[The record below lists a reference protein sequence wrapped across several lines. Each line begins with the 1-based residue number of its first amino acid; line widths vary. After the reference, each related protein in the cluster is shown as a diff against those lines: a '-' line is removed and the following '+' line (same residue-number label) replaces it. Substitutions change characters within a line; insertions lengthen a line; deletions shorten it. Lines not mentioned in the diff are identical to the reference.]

1 MQKTTEAASRIAW
14 KLRPQERIDL
24 DEMRILGSQYVSTSR
39 GSRRRL
45 MAFVRVQV
53 PDVVEDPKIDYS
65 AAVRTA
71 VQQQR
76 MKGLFEG
83 LRRASVPFLYTVI
96 LNQRENSDDLA
107 PVFEFDLAVGTWA
120 DGKEKEEEELMESVE
135 HRTNVLSATLSVA
148 LPNATVVRLQRGE
161 LANFLKSVLLPG
173 ERRLPQSGTASLSS
187 ELCSFEERR
196 PAVAPASQPPEFY
209 VPNLEES
216 GREGILLGSV
226 KSTGGGLHDFRLQLD
241 DLRRHLVIL
250 GMTGSGKSTTGVT
263 VVKQAAEAGLP
274 MMVFD
279 WHDEYAR
286 AIDAVGGKVVAPG
299 KDDFSVN
306 PIEPTPGTDPVEHL
320 AMVSDIFSDIYHFTH
335 PQAYMFR
342 NALQKRMSETGP
354 EEVPSISSLVRT
366 IEAYPLR
373 SAYDNETKVALLRRL
388 VPLTQGQPGR
398 ALGGLGTL
406 KLEELL
412 EEPVCVELGHL
423 RDVQS
428 RAVFT
433 DVMLK
438 MVYEQKV
445 KRKSSLDHLTVIEEA
460 RNVAPARRPEDPP
473 SVGERMI
480 SELRKFGEAMMF
492 VAQFPSH
499 VASEIIKNAGTKIVH
514 RVAWPDDVMLIG
526 DSLGLNLKQREYLTR
541 LAVGEAVVG
550 LTRIP
555 KAVLVQVNACVDLPG
570 REETSSHGQN
580 HS

>member
-1 MQKTTEAASRIAW
+1 MQKAGEAVSRMAW

-24 DEMRILGSQYVSTSR
+24 DEIKILGGRFVSTSQ

-53 PDVVEDPKIDYS
+53 PETTEDSKIDYS

-83 LRRASVPFLYTVI
+83 LRRASVPFLYSVM
-96 LNQRENSDDLA
+96 LNQRENSDGAA

-120 DGKEKEEEELMESVE
+120 DGKEKEEEDLMESAE
-135 HRTNVLSATLSVA
+135 HRANVLSATLSVA

-161 LANFLKSVLLPG
+161 LADFLKSVLLPG

-187 ELCSFEERR
+187 ELCSFEDRA
-196 PAVAPASQPPEFY
+196 PAVAPSSQPPEFY

-216 GREGILLGSV
+216 GREGILLGAV
-226 KSTGGGLHDFRLQLD
+226 KSTGGGLHDFRIQLD

-263 VVKQAAEAGLP
+263 IVRQVAETGLP
-274 MMVFD
+274 TMVFD
-279 WHDEYAR
+279 WHNEYAR
-286 AIDAVGGKVVAPG
+286 AIEAAGGKVVAPG
-299 KDDFSVN
+299 KDDFSLN
-306 PIEPTPGTDPVEHL
+306 PIEASPGTDPVEHV

-398 ALGGLGTL
+398 ALGGVGSF
-406 KLEELL
+406 KVEELL
-412 EEPVCVELGHL
+412 DVPVCVELGHL

-428 RAVFT
+428 RSVFT

-460 RNVAPARRPEDPP
+460 RNIAPAHRPEDPP

-480 SELRKFGEAMMF
+480 AELRKFGEAMMF

-499 VASEIIKNAGTKIVH
+499 VAPEVVRNAGAKIVH
-514 RVAWPDDVMLIG
+514 RMAWPDDVMLIG
-526 DSLGLNLKQREYLTR
+526 DSMGLNQKQREYMTR

-550 LTRIP
+550 LARIP
-555 KAVLVQVNACVDLPG
+555 KAILVQVNPG
-570 REETSSHGQN
+570 AEFREREETSAYGPSGN
-580 HS
+580 